1 MKDTIMKFKHN
12 TSATA
17 IINIVAKD
25 PNATGQ
31 TLYDYF
37 MYYQLGEPDERD
49 YKEFQ
54 KKLKKV

>member
-1 MKDTIMKFKHN
+1 MKTN
-12 TSATA
+12 VTA
-17 IINIVAKD
+17 ETIINIVAKD
-25 PNATGQ
+25 PSATGQ